1 MDKFLSRKRTFD
13 DNKASTSAQTS
24 IVPKIK
30 SRKYSQEY
38 LNFGF
43 TITEVN
49 GEEKPLCVICSK
61 ILAADS
67 MKPNKLKRHFET
79 LHARCKKP
87 HTIAE
92 ELILPAAI
100 EIVETMFGDN
110 FAKELQSI
118 PLSNDTVSRRIDDI
132 SEDVEQ
138 QLFGKLRDKLFSIQL
153 DEATDS
159 NKDAHFI
166 AYVRFWDASY
176 EWVRDPFQNTPEGL
190 STTEEESFI
199 DFTSSGEIKRQFCN
213 KTLFQFWA
221 EVDDEFSELKT
232 KAFRILLPFSTSYLC
247 ETGFSAVAALK
258 TKYRSQLN
266 IEKELR
272 VSISNIK
279 PSFENLCSARQAHG
293 SH

>member
-13 DNKASTSAQTS
+13 DNKASASAQTS

-30 SRKYSQEY
+30 SMKYSQEY

-67 MKPNKLKRHFET
+67 MKPNKLKRDFET

-118 PLSNDTVSRRIDDI
+118 PLSNDTVSRRIDD
-132 SEDVEQ
+132 
-138 QLFGKLRDKLFSIQL
+138 R
-153 DEATDS
+153 AT
-159 NKDAHFI
+159 
-166 AYVRFWDASY
+166 
-176 EWVRDPFQNTPEGL
+176 
-190 STTEEESFI
+190 
-199 DFTSSGEIKRQFCN
+199 
-213 KTLFQFWA
+213 
-221 EVDDEFSELKT
+221 
-232 KAFRILLPFSTSYLC
+232 AFR
-247 ETGFSAVAALK
+247 
-258 TKYRSQLN
+258 
-266 IEKELR
+266 
-272 VSISNIK
+272 
-279 PSFENLCSARQAHG
+279 
-293 SH
+293 

>member
-92 ELILPAAI
+92 KLILPAAI

-132 SEDVEQ
+132 AEDVEQ

-166 AYVRFWDASY
+166 AYVRFWD
-176 EWVRDPFQNTPEGL
+176 GL

-221 EVDDEFSELKT
+221 EVDDEFTELKT

-247 ETGFSAVAALK
+247 ETGFSAVVALK

>member
-1 MDKFLSRKRTFD
+1 
-13 DNKASTSAQTS
+13 
-24 IVPKIK
+24 
-30 SRKYSQEY
+30 
-38 LNFGF
+38 
-43 TITEVN
+43 
-49 GEEKPLCVICSK
+49 
-61 ILAADS
+61 
-67 MKPNKLKRHFET
+67 
-79 LHARCKKP
+79 
-87 HTIAE
+87 
-92 ELILPAAI
+92 
-100 EIVETMFGDN
+100 MFGDN
-110 FAKELQSI
+110 FAKELQSM

-132 SEDVEQ
+132 AEDVEQ

-159 NKDAHFI
+159 NKDAHFL
-166 AYVRFWDASY
+166 AYVRFWDAMLAKNFEKYFFAEDNLIASY
-176 EWVRDPFQNTPEGL
+176 EWVTDPFQNTPEGL

-266 IEKELR
+266 IEKNSECQFLIL
-272 VSISNIK
+272 SLHLKTFALQDK
-279 PSFENLCSARQAHG
+279 PMEVTNNN
-293 SH
+293 

>member
-1 MDKFLSRKRTFD
+1 MTDMLVDVRVQVVPQVTPPNEGLKWQRLPKKGKRSTESSMSCRLFATTGTTVSRQNVYR
-13 DNKASTSAQTS
+13 
-24 IVPKIK
+24 
-30 SRKYSQEY
+30 R
-38 LNFGF
+38 LG
-43 TITEVN
+43 
-49 GEEKPLCVICSK
+49 
-61 ILAADS
+61 
-67 MKPNKLKRHFET
+67 
-79 LHARCKKP
+79 HARLYAHRCKKKP

-92 ELILPAAI
+92 ELILPTAI
-100 EIVETMFGDN
+100 EIVETMFGDI
-110 FAKELQSI
+110 FAKELQSM

-132 SEDVEQ
+132 AEDVEQ
-138 QLFGKLRDKLFSIQL
+138 QLFGKLQDKFSIQL

-176 EWVRDPFQNTPEGL
+176 EWVRDPFQKTPEGL

-221 EVDDEFSELKT
+221 EVDDEFSALKR
-232 KAFRILLPFSTSYLC
+232 KAFRILLPFSTSYLS
-247 ETGFSAVAALK
+247 ETEFSAVAALK

-279 PSFENLCSARQAHG
+279 PSFENLCSARQVHG

>member
-1 MDKFLSRKRTFD
+1 
-13 DNKASTSAQTS
+13 
-24 IVPKIK
+24 
-30 SRKYSQEY
+30 
-38 LNFGF
+38 
-43 TITEVN
+43 
-49 GEEKPLCVICSK
+49 
-61 ILAADS
+61 
-67 MKPNKLKRHFET
+67 
-79 LHARCKKP
+79 
-87 HTIAE
+87 
-92 ELILPAAI
+92 
-100 EIVETMFGDN
+100 MFGDN

-118 PLSNDTVSRRIDDI
+118 SLSNDTVSRQIDDI
-132 SEDVEQ
+132 AEDVEQ

-190 STTEEESFI
+190 STTEEEIFI

-213 KTLFQFWA
+213 KTHFQFWA

-232 KAFRILLPFSTSYLC
+232 KAFRILLPFSTWYLC

>member
-1 MDKFLSRKRTFD
+1 MRESGQTIGRLRKTCNNAVPRTIPISLGPFDASIATKSILNVHFIICALVVIHTIKYYCRKLEQKIMDKFLSRKRTFD
-13 DNKASTSAQTS
+13 DNKASTSAQTY
-24 IVPKIK
+24 ILPKIK

-49 GEEKPLCVICSK
+49 GKEKPCVICSK

-132 SEDVEQ
+132 AEDVEQ

-153 DEATDS
+153 DEAKDS

-166 AYVRFWDASY
+166 AYV
-176 EWVRDPFQNTPEGL
+176 
-190 STTEEESFI
+190 
-199 DFTSSGEIKRQFCN
+199 
-213 KTLFQFWA
+213 
-221 EVDDEFSELKT
+221 
-232 KAFRILLPFSTSYLC
+232 
-247 ETGFSAVAALK
+247 
-258 TKYRSQLN
+258 
-266 IEKELR
+266 
-272 VSISNIK
+272 
-279 PSFENLCSARQAHG
+279 
-293 SH
+293 